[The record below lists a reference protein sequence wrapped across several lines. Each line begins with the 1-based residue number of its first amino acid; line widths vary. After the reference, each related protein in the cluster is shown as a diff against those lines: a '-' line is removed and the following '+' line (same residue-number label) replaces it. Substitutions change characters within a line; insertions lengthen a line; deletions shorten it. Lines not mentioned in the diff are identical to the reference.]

1 MRDLVKRVLDY
12 ANKHKD
18 EVSVLIY
25 SEVIVSDIPE
35 NEAFLRTNGLVW
47 NRISVDKRIA
57 KFNRVSFKSF
67 VASQIGGIQW

>member
-12 ANKHKD
+12 ANRHKD

-25 SEVIVSDIPE
+25 SEVVVSDIPE

-47 NRISVDKRIA
+47 NRISIDKRIA

>member
-12 ANKHKD
+12 ANRHKD

-47 NRISVDKRIA
+47 NRISIDKRIA

-67 VASQIGGIQW
+67 VASQIGGVQW